1 MTTPFRPQ
9 KQQKQPQSQYY
20 IQNSSQVAFR
30 ESQYPQNNP
39 YSNAPKPEP
48 GVNYSEF
55 PATQYGQSN
64 LNAENLQSSFVRLK
78 NHSQVHLNPDALQL
92 IEEIE
97 RKAF

>member
-1 MTTPFRPQ
+1 MTTPFRP
-9 KQQKQPQSQYY
+9 QKQPQSQYY
-20 IQNSSQVAFR
+20 IQNSSQFAFR
-30 ESQYPQNNP
+30 ESQYTQSNP

-55 PATQYGQSN
+55 PGTQYEQSN
-64 LNAENLQSSFVRLK
+64 LNAENLQSLFVRLK
-78 NHSQVHLNPDALQL
+78 NHSQVYLNPDALQL